1 MASSRLVSIR
11 SVLTALALMA
21 AGASAA
27 AVAMD
32 RPIVVTH
39 ACLFVGQGVCLSGT
53 TDWVAAAAQHSM
65 MSNTL
70 MLAMAGDAI

>member
-1 MASSRLVSIR
+1 MTSSRLISIR
-11 SVLTALALMA
+11 SALTALALVA

-27 AVAMD
+27 ALAMD

-39 ACLFVGQGVCLSGT
+39 ACLSVGQGVCLSGT
-53 TDWVAAAAQHSM
+53 TDWVAAAAQRSM
-65 MSNTL
+65 TSGTI